1 MTWALAATLILAW
14 ALAVFFF
21 RANRVWLP
29 YYLLGSVGLAFIVI
43 FVGRATPVQGF
54 MEMGVAL
61 ATFGVANAIGI
72 PARIFENDANSLMVF
87 VIGQLVG
94 NDQGWTMVRITIECS
109 SLLETGVIGG
119 MVGFYP
125 GWTIRR
131 RIGLVLLGTAATYL
145 ANIVR
150 MTVIIGTLHLFGK
163 DSLFVAHTIV
173 GRAVFFVLIIAIFWY
188 IITLPTMRSVFNK
201 LQRDLA
207 T

>member
-54 MEMGVAL
+54 METGVAL

-72 PARIFENDANSLMVF
+72 PARIFENDANSLMIF

-94 NDQGWTMVRITIECS
+94 NDHGWTMVRITIECS

-188 IITLPTMRSVFNK
+188 IITLPTMRSVFSK

>member
-54 MEMGVAL
+54 METGVSL

-72 PARIFENDANSLMVF
+72 PARIFENDANSLMIF

-173 GRAVFFVLIIAIFWY
+173 GRAVFFILIIAIFWY
-188 IITLPTMRSVFNK
+188 IITLPTMRSVFSK

>member
-54 MEMGVAL
+54 METGVAL

-72 PARIFENDANSLMVF
+72 PARIFENDANSLMIF

-188 IITLPTMRSVFNK
+188 IITLPTMRSVFSK